1 MIIKNSVERYV
12 SVYAKKLGVSFQE
25 CLEAVQALVAKFIE
39 NIHDARFCLS
49 YDEFTADYGGIKHLM
64 CVEEVKDEHI
74 EAVMRWVG
82 PTQLYLVIKDYAVL

>member
-1 MIIKNSVERYV
+1 MSAVERYV
-12 SVYAKKLGVSFQE
+12 PVYAKKLGVPFQK
-25 CLEAVQALVAKFIE
+25 CLEAVQALVAGFIE

-49 YDEFTADYGGIKHLM
+49 YDEFTADYSGIKHLM

-82 PTQLYLVIKDYAVL
+82 PTQFYLVLRDYAIL